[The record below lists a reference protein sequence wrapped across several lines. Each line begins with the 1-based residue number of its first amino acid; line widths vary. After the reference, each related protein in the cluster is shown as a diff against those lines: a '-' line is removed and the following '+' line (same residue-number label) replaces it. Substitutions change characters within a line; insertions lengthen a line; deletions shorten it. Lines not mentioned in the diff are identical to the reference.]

1 MSRSSIPT
9 WQSGTSPVGGSA
21 KADIPRSSF
30 DRSSSYKTAIDS
42 GGLYPFFLDEVVPG
56 DTFNLKTSGICR
68 LSTPIFPV
76 MDNMYFETFYF
87 FVPTRLIWDNFEK
100 MMGEQDNPGDT
111 VDYLAPVTSYVDGF
125 VEDSLADYFGLPTN
139 VPNLEAVSLPFRAY
153 LLIWNEWFRDQNLED
168 SRTVPTDDGPDDP
181 GQTLFVERRGKRH
194 DYFTSC
200 LPWPFKG
207 PAVEIPSTGTAPI
220 TGLGSAQSGSY
231 GAGTVSRQESG
242 TLPDRVYPW
251 EGQSDDIWVAMAGQS
266 GSKPAIFADMEN
278 SNSATVNQL
287 RQAFQIQKM
296 YERDARGGSRY
307 TEIIRSHFGV
317 VSPDARLQ
325 RPEYLGGGHT
335 PVNVN
340 PIYQSAETTESNI
353 GRLSGVGVASFA
365 NHGFVKSFTEHGYI
379 IGMCN
384 VRADMSYQQGLN
396 RMWKRRSKLAYYW
409 PALSH
414 IGEQAVDSGEIYT
427 DGTTADQD
435 VFGYQ
440 ERYAEYRYK
449 PSIVTGAMRSS
460 HTTSLDAWHLAY
472 DFDTRPLLN
481 KAFIQDYPPIDRVV
495 AVPSEPQFICDFY
508 HKLTCAR
515 PMPMYGTPGYID
527 HF

>member
-1 MSRSSIPT
+1 
-9 WQSGTSPVGGSA
+9 
-21 KADIPRSSF
+21 
-30 DRSSSYKTAIDS
+30 
-42 GGLYPFFLDEVVPG
+42 
-56 DTFNLKTSGICR
+56 
-68 LSTPIFPV
+68 
-76 MDNMYFETFYF
+76 MDNMYLETFYF
-87 FVPTRLIWDNFEK
+87 FVPTRLVWENFEK
-100 MMGEQDNPGDT
+100 MMGEQDNPADT
-111 VDYLAPVTSYVDGF
+111 TDYLAPVVSYTEGF

-139 VPNLEAVSLPFRAY
+139 IPDLEAVALPFRAY
-153 LLIWNEWFRDQNLED
+153 HLIWNEWFRDQNLED
-168 SRTVPTDDGPDDP
+168 SREVPMDDGPDDP
-181 GQTLFVERRGKRH
+181 GETLFVERRGKRH

-207 PAVEIPSTGTAPI
+207 PAVAIPALGQAPVTGIGVAPAEISQGAANVKETGNLNATYNQSYATDPIQTAI
-220 TGLGSAQSGSY
+220 KASGS
-231 GAGTVSRQESG
+231 GAGATPVIYANLDDTNES
-242 TLPDRVYPW
+242 
-251 EGQSDDIWVAMAGQS
+251 
-266 GSKPAIFADMEN
+266 
-278 SNSATVNQL
+278 TVNQL
-287 RQAFQIQKM
+287 RQAFQIQRM
-296 YERDARGGSRY
+296 YERDARGGTRY

-335 PVNVN
+335 PININ
-340 PIYQSAETTESNI
+340 PIYQSAETSESNI
-353 GRLSGVGVASFA
+353 GRLSGVGVASFT

-379 IGMCN
+379 IGLCN

-414 IGEQAVDSGEIYT
+414 IGEQAVESGEIYS
-427 DGTTADQD
+427 DGTSADQD

-449 PSIVTGAMRSS
+449 PSIVTAAMRSS
-460 HTTSLDAWHLAY
+460 HPESLDAWHLAF
-472 DFDTRPLLN
+472 DFSVRPQLN

>member
-1 MSRSSIPT
+1 
-9 WQSGTSPVGGSA
+9 
-21 KADIPRSSF
+21 
-30 DRSSSYKTAIDS
+30 
-42 GGLYPFFLDEVVPG
+42 
-56 DTFNLKTSGICR
+56 
-68 LSTPIFPV
+68 

-87 FVPTRLIWDNFEK
+87 FVPTRLVWDNFEK

-111 VDYLAPVTSYVDGF
+111 TDYLAPVTSYVDGF

-168 SRTVPTDDGPDDP
+168 SRTIPTDDGPDDP
-181 GQTLFVERRGKRH
+181 GATLFVERRGKRH

-207 PAVEIPSTGTAPI
+207 PAVEIPSTGTAPV
-220 TGLGSAQSGSY
+220 TGLGSQQSGNY
-231 GAGTVSRQESG
+231 TAGAGPRQESG
-242 TLPDRVYPW
+242 ILPDRTYTW
-251 EGQSDDIWVAMAGQS
+251 EGRGDDIWVEMDAQS
-266 GSKPAIFADMEN
+266 GGAPMIFADMEN

-335 PVNVN
+335 PININ

-414 IGEQAVDSGEIYT
+414 IGEQAVLSGEIYT
-427 DGTTADQD
+427 DGTAADQD

-460 HTTSLDAWHLAY
+460 HTTTLDAWHLAF